1 MQKAKEPR
9 AGLINVRA
17 MPISVTV
24 KQVMEPVV
32 AIDANQTVKQALDK
46 LIERR
51 IWSMLVERQ
60 GLPVGVITEHDIL
73 RRCVAKGYS
82 VGEKKVEDIM
92 SAPLITIEPTKRAGE
107 ALEMMFEKRV
117 GRLFVVENGKVVGR
131 VTQTGL
137 TSNLLDVMMALR
149 DLAATP

>member
-1 MQKAKEPR
+1 MQKAKER
-9 AGLINVRA
+9 QAGLDNLRA

-32 AIDANQTVKQALDK
+32 TIDANQSVKQALDK

-60 GLPVGVITEHDIL
+60 GLPVGVVTEHDIL

-82 VGEKKVEDIM
+82 VEKMNVDEIM
-92 SAPLITIEPTKRAGE
+92 SSPLITIEPDKRAGE
-107 ALEMMFEKRV
+107 ALEMMFQKKV

-131 VTQTGL
+131 VTQSGL
-137 TSNLLDVMMALR
+137 ASNLLDVMIALKE
-149 DLAATP
+149 LTAEP

>member
-1 MQKAKEPR
+1 VWLVK
-9 AGLINVRA
+9 LTA
-17 MPISVTV
+17 MPISVTA

-73 RRCVAKGYS
+73 RRCIAKGYS
-82 VGEKKVEDIM
+82 VEKMKVDEIM
-92 SAPLITIEPTKRAGE
+92 SSPLITIEPEKRAGE
-107 ALEMMFEKRV
+107 ALEMMFQKRV
-117 GRLFVVENGKVVGR
+117 GRLFVVENGKVIGR

-137 TSNLLDVMMALR
+137 ASNLLDVMIALKE
-149 DLAATP
+149 LTAEP